1 MTLSDR
7 DGRATSSV
15 SPTGAYDSVR
25 ASRDGTRLAIGSDDG
40 KEAIVWVHEF
50 GGPSAMRRLTF
61 EGRNRFPIWSPDSR
75 RIAFQSDRDSSPGIF
90 ATRADGTGETVRL
103 TTPKDGERHVPESWS
118 PDGKHLSFDVV
129 SGASHSLWI
138 LTLEN
143 GSIARF
149 TDAPS
154 TEPFGS
160 AFSPDGRWLTY
171 HALPPNASAATT
183 ASGVYVEPFP
193 ATGARYQAP
202 KQERDFH
209 PLWSPDGKELMY
221 VPSVS
226 SRRLAIARMS
236 TGSGVTF
243 GDPEL
248 IPFNLAGG
256 HLSAGWRAFDV
267 LPDGR
272 LVGLM
277 PRVSNSGSLSAIRYV
292 VNWFDELQKLVPV
305 K

>member
-1 MTLSDR
+1 MCRSP
-7 DGRATSSV
+7 GRPTANICRSTSSAAAV
-15 SPTGAYDSVR
+15 
-25 ASRDGTRLAIGSDDG
+25 
-40 KEAIVWVHEF
+40 
-50 GGPSAMRRLTF
+50 
-61 EGRNRFPIWSPDSR
+61 
-75 RIAFQSDRDSSPGIF
+75 
-90 ATRADGTGETVRL
+90 
-103 TTPKDGERHVPESWS
+103 
-118 PDGKHLSFDVV
+118 
-129 SGASHSLWI
+129 HSLWI

-171 HALPPNASAATT
+171 HALPPNASPVTT

-226 SRRLAIARMS
+226 SRRLAITRVS

-256 HLSAGWRAFDV
+256 HLSDEVAGLRCAARRSARGADAARLDRGLPLRDSVRRQLVRRIAEARASEVGIAWQRDWAR
-267 LPDGR
+267 GR
-272 LVGLM
+272 IRAVCTAHTVRSRSDSRWPSQRPSPSSSAP
-277 PRVSNSGSLSAIRYV
+277 PRPNGRGFSARRQTRCPPCACPTPGRRRQTSSGRPPSRGVAGRRRS
-292 VNWFDELQKLVPV
+292 
-305 K
+305 